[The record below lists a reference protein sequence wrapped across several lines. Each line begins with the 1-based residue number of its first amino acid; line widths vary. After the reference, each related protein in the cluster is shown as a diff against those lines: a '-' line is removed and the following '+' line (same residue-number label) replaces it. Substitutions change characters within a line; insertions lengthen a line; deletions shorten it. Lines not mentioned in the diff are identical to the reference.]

1 VDSDSEIQGYN
12 VYPMLHF
19 HRKFSSSITT
29 KQSEDPE
36 STKALTNTGNRED
49 ESMTSKEFK
58 LLSVAASRCSVV
70 ALTSSRQLTFQDRR

>member
-1 VDSDSEIQGYN
+1 MDSDSEIQGYN
-12 VYPMLHF
+12 MYPMLHF
-19 HRKFSSSITT
+19 HRKFSSGITA

-36 STKALTNTGNRED
+36 STKALTDTGNRED

-58 LLSVAASRCSVV
+58 PLSVAASRCSVV

>member
-36 STKALTNTGNRED
+36 STKALTDTGNRED

>member
-1 VDSDSEIQGYN
+1 MDSDSEIQGYN

-36 STKALTNTGNRED
+36 STKALTDTGNRED

>member
-1 VDSDSEIQGYN
+1 MDSDSEIQGYN
-12 VYPMLHF
+12 VYPILHF

-36 STKALTNTGNRED
+36 STKALTDTGNRED

>member
-12 VYPMLHF
+12 VYPILHF

-36 STKALTNTGNRED
+36 STKALTDTGNRED

>member
-1 VDSDSEIQGYN
+1 MDSDSEIQGYN